1 MKTVIG
7 AGILSLPLTVSRLGY
22 VLALIVFAFVICIIQ
37 FTAVLLLKAKN
48 LSKHSNYSSI
58 SYHIFRTK
66 VAQTIC
72 SLMILIN
79 NSGICIIELTILKG
93 SLGRIFDGYIKDPD
107 IREAFYFSPYFIV
120 IVCAVLECPFTLV
133 SKIEKLK
140 FLAFMGVS
148 GITVFVITLI
158 ITFFAEMNE

>member
-22 VLALIVFAFVICIIQ
+22 VLSLVIFIIVIAIIQ
-37 FTAVLLLKAKN
+37 FSAIMLLKAKN

-66 VAQTIC
+66 FAQLIC

-79 NSGICIIELTILKG
+79 NTGICILELTIIKG
-93 SLGRIFDGYIKDPD
+93 SLGKIFDGYIKDPD
-107 IREAFYFSPYFIV
+107 IRDAFYVSPAFIV
-120 IVCAVLECPFTLV
+120 LACALLEFPFTLV
-133 SKIEKLK
+133 SKI
-140 FLAFMGVS
+140 
-148 GITVFVITLI
+148 
-158 ITFFAEMNE
+158 

>member
-22 VLALIVFAFVICIIQ
+22 VLSLVIFIIVIAIIQ
-37 FTAVLLLKAKN
+37 FSAIMLLKAKN

-66 VAQTIC
+66 FAQLIC

-79 NSGICIIELTILKG
+79 NTGICILELTIIKG
-93 SLGRIFDGYIKDPD
+93 SLGKIFDGYITG
-107 IREAFYFSPYFIV
+107 S
-120 IVCAVLECPFTLV
+120 
-133 SKIEKLK
+133 
-140 FLAFMGVS
+140 
-148 GITVFVITLI
+148 
-158 ITFFAEMNE
+158 